1 MVNIGSLVL
10 RMCRSLTSSGVDLP
24 TQARIANLSGT
35 NLRPFDAKSRA
46 VSVRYQK
53 GGLKYVVF

>member
-1 MVNIGSLVL
+1 MQVVS
-10 RMCRSLTSSGVDLP
+10 SSGVDLP